1 MDASPMGM
9 QGSFQ
14 NTPNRSRMHN
24 RYGWSKLLGCDP
36 QRPRQYLNH
45 FLIQR
50 VSAGEL
56 CFERALIVGFL
67 VDATIVSPVDS
78 NTSGDPPKVSNM
90 VDWKGF

>member
-1 MDASPMGM
+1 MPVLWVCKVHSKTHRTGVGCTIATGGVNCWDAI
-9 QGSFQ
+9 
-14 NTPNRSRMHN
+14 RSV
-24 RYGWSKLLGCDP
+24 
-36 QRPRQYLNH
+36 QRQYLNH